1 MIAPPE
7 CYACI
12 SDDTPENKVY
22 QLYFTVPVDPPKNV
36 QETNKTSTSIFIKW
50 DAVPSN
56 QRNGTILSY
65 KVTWYRWR
73 SSKTIRTKSIKLT
86 TTMVKLTSLRRYMKY
101 FITVLA
107 TNSEGDGSCSEA
119 FVTRTDQDSKL
130 LYFFIR
136 EF

>member
-1 MIAPPE
+1 MITPPG

-22 QLYFTVPVDPPKNV
+22 QLYSTVPVDPPKNV
-36 QETNKTSTSIFIKW
+36 QEINKTSTSIMIKW

-56 QRNGTILSY
+56 QRNGRILSY
-65 KVTWYRWR
+65 KVTWYTLR
-73 SSKTIRTKSIKLT
+73 SLKTNRTKSIAVITPL
-86 TTMVKLTSLRRYMKY
+86 VKLTSLKMYEKY

-107 TNSEGDGSCSEA
+107 TNTEGDGPCSET

-130 LYFFIR
+130 LYLFIR
-136 EF
+136 E